1 MNKQIDKLKR
11 DIAADSKSTAVF
23 EIQELASRLEDLSR
37 NVACAPIPNADT
49 DAFIE
54 STMRSYWG
62 AMILA
67 RKAIEVADQ
76 NRQMANANIQYA
88 NQVADR
94 LNTERKSNATLKS
107 RLAEA

>member
-1 MNKQIDKLKR
+1 MNKQIEKLKR

-23 EIQELASRLEDLSR
+23 EIQELTSRLEDLSR
-37 NVACAPIPNADT
+37 NVARAPIPDADT

-67 RKAIEVADQ
+67 RHAIEVAEQ
-76 NRQMANANIQYA
+76 NRQMANPNIRHADQI
-88 NQVADR
+88 ADR
-94 LNTERKSNATLKS
+94 LHAERKS
-107 RLAEA
+107 RLAKA